1 DGGGARARQHRRL
14 RGVGALGQPRP
25 GGGPK
30 HQGAEGPGEH
40 PRAGRLHLHEP
51 RLDQEESGAGRRLHA
66 GPGGGDRPHQQGP
79 QASRQGRVG
88 LSQEPRSAD
97 GRAAH
102 DQAPLRDGPG
112 RFHREPVPAG
122 RDTAEAAG
130 QAHQAPR
137 PGRVRL
143 SRPPEKG
150 PAEERQLQAVMRRRS
165 LSQSPGRVFY
175 GWWIVAIGC
184 VQDAVKGGLFNTG
197 FTLYFLPVLTD
208 LNLSR
213 AATSLPFSLSR
224 LEAALGAPFVGYLID
239 RFDVRVMLV
248 AGTLLA
254 GLGLILLSLTHSYLL
269 FLLVFIG
276 PLSFGFQA
284 GFNQATLAVVA
295 HWFRRKRGLA
305 MAIVQTGQA
314 IGGVLIFPL
323 VALAVLKLGWRTAAV
338 LSGLAVLTLLPLVLF
353 IRRSPESMG
362 LLPDGDR
369 SPAQGQH
376 ASPSG
381 LTPPLDDTRE
391 FTTREAL
398 RTPTFW
404 LLAAFHGLRNV
415 PYAGV
420 TVHLVPLLVWKGLDE
435 PAAAFY
441 VGLTALA
448 TVVSRPL
455 TGWLGD
461 RQSKQMI
468 GAVGVL
474 LGAAGLAVLAYGDG
488 AWWAL

>member
-1 DGGGARARQHRRL
+1 
-14 RGVGALGQPRP
+14 
-25 GGGPK
+25 
-30 HQGAEGPGEH
+30 
-40 PRAGRLHLHEP
+40 
-51 RLDQEESGAGRRLHA
+51 
-66 GPGGGDRPHQQGP
+66 
-79 QASRQGRVG
+79 
-88 LSQEPRSAD
+88 
-97 GRAAH
+97 
-102 DQAPLRDGPG
+102 
-112 RFHREPVPAG
+112 
-122 RDTAEAAG
+122 
-130 QAHQAPR
+130 
-137 PGRVRL
+137 
-143 SRPPEKG
+143 
-150 PAEERQLQAVMRRRS
+150 MRRRS

-197 FTLYFLPVLTD
+197 FTLYFLPVLTE

-254 GLGLILLSLTHSYLL
+254 GVGLILLSLTHSYLL
-269 FLLVFIG
+269 FVLVFIG

-338 LSGLAVLTLLPLVLF
+338 LSGLSVLLLLPLVLF

-369 SPAQGQH
+369 AVR
-376 ASPSG
+376 ASALGASA
-381 LTPPLDDTRE
+381 PLDETRE

-435 PAAAFY
+435 PTAAFY
-441 VGLTALA
+441 VGVTALA
-448 TVVSRPL
+448 TVVVRPL

-461 RQSKQMI
+461 RRSKQMV

-474 LGAAGLAVLAYGDG
+474 LGAAGLVVLAYGDG
-488 AWWAL
+488 AWWALLLFAVLFSFGDGVNSVTWALVGDYFGRSHFATIRGWISMFQSFASMPAAVYTGWVYDQTQSYTQALIAFVICYGASALVLWLIPEPLRPAPLEAAASPAVASPRTSR

>member
-1 DGGGARARQHRRL
+1 
-14 RGVGALGQPRP
+14 
-25 GGGPK
+25 
-30 HQGAEGPGEH
+30 
-40 PRAGRLHLHEP
+40 
-51 RLDQEESGAGRRLHA
+51 
-66 GPGGGDRPHQQGP
+66 
-79 QASRQGRVG
+79 
-88 LSQEPRSAD
+88 
-97 GRAAH
+97 
-102 DQAPLRDGPG
+102 
-112 RFHREPVPAG
+112 
-122 RDTAEAAG
+122 
-130 QAHQAPR
+130 
-137 PGRVRL
+137 
-143 SRPPEKG
+143 
-150 PAEERQLQAVMRRRS
+150 MRRS

-175 GWWIVAIGC
+175 GWWIVTIGC

-197 FTLYFLPVLTD
+197 FTLYFLPVLTE

-224 LEAALGAPFVGYLID
+224 LEAALGAPLVGYLID

-248 AGTLLA
+248 VGTVLA

-284 GFNQATLAVVA
+284 GFNQATLAAVNS
-295 HWFRRKRGLA
+295 WFRRKRGLA
-305 MAIVQTGQA
+305 MAVVQTGQA
-314 IGGVLIFPL
+314 IGGVVIFPL
-323 VALAVLKLGWRTAAV
+323 VALAVLNLGWRMAAV
-338 LSGLAVLTLLPLVLF
+338 LSGLVVLMLLPLVLL
-353 IRRSPESMG
+353 IRGSPESMG
-362 LLPDGDR
+362 LLPDGER
-369 SPAQGQH
+369 SSGAEPYPTAH
-376 ASPSG
+376 G
-381 LTPPLDDTRE
+381 LTPVRSDARE

-420 TVHLVPLLVWKGLDE
+420 TVHLVPLLIWKGLDE

-448 TVVSRPL
+448 TVVIRPF

-461 RQSKQMI
+461 RQSKQTI

-474 LGAAGLAVLAYGDG
+474 LGAAGLVVLAYGDG
-488 AWWAL
+488 AWWALVLFAVLFSFGDGVNSVTWALVGDVFGRAHFATIRGWISMFQSFASMPAAVYTGWVYDRTQSYTQALIVFVICYGAAALVLWLIPHPTRPAPLEVAASRALSAS